1 LGWVYSL
8 TALLEPL
15 VDEGSLRC
23 HYLRDLEEEEQ
34 EQGEVEV
41 DGREECEWWKKEGA
55 GWAARLDAVI
65 LGDVMW
71 LWLAT
76 LLTFR

>member
-41 DGREECEWWKKEGA
+41 DGREECE
-55 GWAARLDAVI
+55 
-65 LGDVMW
+65 
-71 LWLAT
+71 
-76 LLTFR
+76 